1 MTANKT
7 NARHDPNMSAEDIQE
22 LKAKFQKL
30 AATAA
35 ELANDLAQLESNI
48 RSFQNDVIS
57 EAEKFMKKGP
67 NSGL

>member
-30 AATAA
+30 AATAK
-35 ELANDLAQLESNI
+35 ELVNDFAQLESNI
-48 RSFQNDVIS
+48 LSFQNNFIS
-57 EAEKFMKKGP
+57 EVEKVMKKGP
-67 NSGL
+67 NAGV

>member
-7 NARHDPNMSAEDIQE
+7 NASHYPNMSAEDIQE

-30 AATAA
+30 AATAE
-35 ELANDLAQLESNI
+35 ELSNDFAQLESNI
-48 RSFQNDVIS
+48 RSLQNDVIS
-57 EAEKFMKKGP
+57 EAEKVMKKGP

>member
-30 AATAA
+30 AATAD
-35 ELANDLAQLESNI
+35 ELANEFAQLESNI
-48 RSFQNDVIS
+48 RSFLNDVIS
-57 EAEKFMKKGP
+57 EAEKVTKKGP